1 MRRSRDFKLTPI
13 KRVVDISAGDII
25 YTANEH
31 PNVHLV
37 ARVYEST
44 EMGGDS
50 RFVYTVVSSG
60 TGKVYDIVES
70 LLGLLKMQKIV
81 FKS

>member
-1 MRRSRDFKLTPI
+1 MRRRRDFDLMPI
-13 KRVVDISAGDII
+13 RRVVDVSAGDII

-37 ARVYEST
+37 ARVYEVS
-44 EMGGDS
+44 EMGGDT
-50 RFVYTVVSSG
+50 RFVYTIVSSG
-60 TGKVYDIVES
+60 TGKVYDLAES
-70 LLGLLKMQKIV
+70 LFGLLKMQKIL